1 MILYI
6 YTYMYIHIYIY
17 KSCVVNCWK
26 ILIDPAFP
34 AESESDESDSEFDGF
49 TQLEIDQTKQEC

>member
-1 MILYI
+1 
-6 YTYMYIHIYIY
+6 MYIHIYIY